1 MNVNR
6 LWVLGAVL
14 LMSVVAL
21 IGWSLGISPKLGEA
35 RDATAERVA
44 VEAQNTSYELQL
56 ATLKQQFESIDGL
69 RVDLA
74 DLRESVPQGANIPK
88 FVGQLDSIA
97 LQNTVKLT
105 AITVS
110 DAQSYAAALAT
121 TAAPE
126 AAPPAEGAAAAA
138 VPAEG
143 TAAGAT
149 AAADAAVPVAPVV
162 TPADNLIAIPISL
175 SVEGGYQNVLDF
187 ISGLQQG
194 ERLVTV
200 SAFGTTASADAPGM
214 VTGTITALIYVL
226 LNGAA

>member
-21 IGWSLGISPKLGEA
+21 MGWSLGISPKLGES
-35 RDATAERVA
+35 RDAAAERVA

-69 RVDLA
+69 QVDLA
-74 DLRESVPQGANIPK
+74 DLRESVPQGANIPQ

-105 AITVS
+105 TITVS

-138 VPAEG
+138 VPAAG
-143 TAAGAT
+143 AAAGAT
-149 AAADAAVPVAPVV
+149 ATADAAVPVAPVV

-200 SAFGTTASADAPGM
+200 SAFGTTATADAPGM

>member
-21 IGWSLGISPKLGEA
+21 MGWSLGISPMLSES

-74 DLRESVPQGANIPK
+74 DLRQAVPQGANIPQ

-97 LQNTVKLT
+97 LQNTVALT
-105 AITVS
+105 TITVS

-138 VPAEG
+138 VPAED
-143 TAAGAT
+143 AT
-149 AAADAAVPVAPVV
+149 AAAAAVPVAPVV
-162 TPADNLIAIPISL
+162 APADNLIAVPISL

-200 SAFGTTASADAPGM
+200 TAFGTTATAEDAPGM

-226 LNGAA
+226 LSDAA

>member
-21 IGWSLGISPKLGEA
+21 MGWSLGISPKLGEA

-56 ATLKQQFESIDGL
+56 ATLKQQFESIDDL

-74 DLRESVPQGANIPK
+74 DLRESVPQGANIPQ

-105 AITVS
+105 TITVS

-126 AAPPAEGAAAAA
+126 AAPPAAGAAAAA
-138 VPAEG
+138 VP
-143 TAAGAT
+143 AAGAT

-200 SAFGTTASADAPGM
+200 SAFGTTASADAPSM
-214 VTGTITALIYVL
+214 VTGTITALVYVL

>member
-21 IGWSLGISPKLGEA
+21 MGWSLGISPMLSES

-56 ATLKQQFESIDGL
+56 ATLKQQFESIDDL
-69 RVDLA
+69 RLDLA
-74 DLRESVPQGANIPK
+74 DLRQAVPQGANIPQ

-97 LQNTVKLT
+97 LQNTVALT
-105 AITVS
+105 TITVS
-110 DAQSYAAALAT
+110 DAQSYASALAT

-126 AAPPAEGAAAAA
+126 AAPPAEGAAAA
-138 VPAEG
+138 VPAEDAA
-143 TAAGAT
+143 AAGA
-149 AAADAAVPVAPVV
+149 AADPAVPVTPAVA
-162 TPADNLIAIPISL
+162 PADNLIAVPISL

-200 SAFGTTASADAPGM
+200 NAFGTTATADAPGM

-226 LNGAA
+226 LNDAA

>member
-1 MNVNR
+1 VNVNR

-21 IGWSLGISPKLGEA
+21 MGWSLGISPKLAES

-44 VEAQNTSYELQL
+44 VEAQNISYELQL

-74 DLRESVPQGANIPK
+74 DLRQAVPQGANIPQ

-97 LQNTVKLT
+97 LQNTVSLT
-105 AITVS
+105 TITVS

-126 AAPPAEGAAAAA
+126 AAPLAEGAAAAA
-138 VPAEG
+138 VPAEDAA
-143 TAAGAT
+143 AAG
-149 AAADAAVPVAPVV
+149 AAADAAEPVAPVV
-162 TPADNLIAIPISL
+162 APADNLIAVPISL

-200 SAFGTTASADAPGM
+200 SAFGTTATADAPGM
-214 VTGTITALIYVL
+214 VTGTISALIYVL
-226 LNGAA
+226 LSDAA

>member
-1 MNVNR
+1 VNVNR

-21 IGWSLGISPKLGEA
+21 MGWSLGISPMLSES

-74 DLRESVPQGANIPK
+74 DLRQAVPQGANIPQ

-97 LQNTVKLT
+97 LQNTVALT
-105 AITVS
+105 TITVS

-126 AAPPAEGAAAAA
+126 AAPPAEGAVAASP
-138 VPAEG
+138 PAEDAA
-143 TAAGAT
+143 AAGAT
-149 AAADAAVPVAPVV
+149 ADAAVPVAPVV
-162 TPADNLIAIPISL
+162 APADNLIAVPISL

-200 SAFGTTASADAPGM
+200 TAFGTTATAEDAPGM

-226 LNGAA
+226 LSDAA

>member
-21 IGWSLGISPKLGEA
+21 MGWSLGISPKLGEA

-56 ATLKQQFESIDGL
+56 ATLKQQFESIDDL

-74 DLRESVPQGANIPK
+74 DLRESVPQGANIPQ

-105 AITVS
+105 TITVS

-126 AAPPAEGAAAAA
+126 AAPPAAGAAAAA
-138 VPAEG
+138 VPA
-143 TAAGAT
+143 AGA
-149 AAADAAVPVAPVV
+149 AAATADAAVPVAPVV

-200 SAFGTTASADAPGM
+200 SAFGTTASADAPSM
-214 VTGTITALIYVL
+214 VTGTITALVYVL

>member
-14 LMSVVAL
+14 LMSVVGL
-21 IGWSLGISPKLGEA
+21 IGWSLGISPKLGES

-69 RVDLA
+69 RIDLA
-74 DLRESVPQGANIPK
+74 DLRQAVPQGANMPQ

-97 LQNTVKLT
+97 LQNAVTLT
-105 AITVS
+105 TITVS
-110 DAQSYAAALAT
+110 DAQSYAPAVAATAPP
-121 TAAPE
+121 TAAP
-126 AAPPAEGAAAAA
+126 AAPPAE
-138 VPAEG
+138 
-143 TAAGAT
+143 
-149 AAADAAVPVAPVV
+149 AAADASAPG
-162 TPADNLIAIPISL
+162 PAADNAAPAGNFIAVPISL
-175 SVEGGYQNVLDF
+175 AVKGGYQNVLDF

-194 ERLVTV
+194 QRLVTV
-200 SAFGTTASADAPGM
+200 SAFTTTANADAPGT

-226 LNGAA
+226 VNDAL